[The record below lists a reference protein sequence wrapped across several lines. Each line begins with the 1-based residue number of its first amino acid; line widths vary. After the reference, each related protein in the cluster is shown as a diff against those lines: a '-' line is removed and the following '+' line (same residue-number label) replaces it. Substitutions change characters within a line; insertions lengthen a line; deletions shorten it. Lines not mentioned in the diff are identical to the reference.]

1 MFYRF
6 YMLFILV
13 WHWLN
18 QKFTWD
24 GESLGKYVCLFWQCF
39 LLHTRRRGAEDGL
52 WWPSEHGVSMT
63 GYDDP
68 QKARCWWRVMMT
80 LRIQDVDDSLW
91 WPPEGEVLMTGY
103 DDPQNMGCRWW
114 VMMTLRTQGVDDGLR
129 WPPEAEVPM
138 MGYDD
143 PQNTRYRWLVMMTPV
158 KWQHISVSHSSI
170 LGKVF
175 PREL

>member
-6 YMLFILV
+6 YMLFIPV

-24 GESLGKYVCLFWQCF
+24 GESLGKYVCLFGSAFYCTPEGEVLKMGYDDPQNTGCRWWVMM
-39 LLHTRRRGAEDGL
+39 TPRRQGADDGL
-52 WWPSEHGVSMT
+52 WWPSEYRMSMT
-63 GYDDP
+63 AYDDP
-68 QKARCWWRVMMT
+68 QKVRCWW
-80 LRIQDVDDSLW
+80 Q
-91 WPPEGEVLMTGY
+91 
-103 DDPQNMGCRWW
+103 

-143 PQNTRYRWLVMMTPV
+143 PCQMTTHLCFPQ
-158 KWQHISVSHSSI
+158 QHFGESFS
-170 LGKVF
+170 
-175 PREL
+175 